1 MILRTVMLFIAVAVA
16 GYAQSSFE
24 AVRKRPLWPDAR
36 GTLVISDDGVE
47 FRRGDDGES
56 KAWSY
61 EEIQG
66 FDRISRTEIGMLTY
80 EDAAWRLGQDRSYRF
95 TLLSGELDDQL
106 FELMTNKIGRP
117 VIDRIAEAGP
127 DGVPRLA
134 VKHLKPFGGSEGRLI
149 FGESAIHYVT
159 EAPKQAREWRMD
171 RDVESIWAANRYQLE
186 LHVFEAGRR
195 GFDDTRVYRFQLKEP
210 LDPDLY
216 RNLKLR
222 LYDLHAEGR
231 VIP

>member
-24 AVRKRPLWPDAR
+24 AVRKRPLRPDAR
-36 GTLVISDDGVE
+36 GTLVIGDDGVE

-56 KAWSY
+56 KSWSY

-95 TLLSGELDDQL
+95 TLLSGELNDQL

-117 VIDRIAEAGP
+117 VIDRIVEEGP

-134 VKHLKPFGGSEGRLI
+134 VKHLKPFGGSEGELI
-149 FGESAIHYVT
+149 FGESAIYYVT
-159 EAPKQAREWRMD
+159 DAPKQAREWRLD
-171 RDVESIWAANRYQLE
+171 RSVESVWAANRYQLE

-195 GFDDTRVYRFQLKEP
+195 DFDNTRVYRFQLKEP

-222 LYDLHAEGR
+222 LYDLRAEDR